1 MQWDKHSSFA
11 GLTPFN
17 QTQTINDKQIM
28 TKNSILRAI
37 VRPLALLALLPA
49 FLLGAV
55 VEVDNGTRLV
65 GIITKIE
72 DGVVHLDPGF
82 TGVIEVPMERV
93 VRIESDE
100 PISIRT
106 ERGEIQTG
114 SLRSPAEGTVAVSGP
129 SGSMTTPLNQIASG
143 WQQGARDPIAV
154 AEQAELKSQLR
165 RWSYQAGAD
174 ISGRSG
180 NADNQ
185 RVGFNFRAVLDGPND
200 RLEFYGSYDY
210 AETDGQRGADEIK
223 GGTRF
228 TSFFSGDLGW
238 FLRSELERDTFE
250 GIDFRSTNAAGLTYR
265 FIKRDRMDLEGSAG
279 FSYRYDS
286 FMAGGSE
293 DYPGLDFG
301 LLFNWQFADWGRLT
315 STVSYVP
322 SVEDFKDYLLEQDT
336 GVEIPLGSADFWRL
350 RVGLNNRYNSDPD
363 TGREKLDTAY
373 YVRLLLSWR

>member
-1 MQWDKHSSFA
+1 MKTFKWMKALRRSF
-11 GLTPFN
+11 
-17 QTQTINDKQIM
+17 
-28 TKNSILRAI
+28 
-37 VRPLALLALLPA
+37 ALLALVPS
-49 FLLGAV
+49 LLVAAV

-72 DGVVHLDPGF
+72 DGVVYLDPGF
-82 TGVIEVPMERV
+82 AGVIEVPMDRV

-106 ERGEIQTG
+106 ERGEVQTG
-114 SLRSPAEGTVAVSGP
+114 SLRSPEDRTVAVSGAT
-129 SGSMTTPLNQIASG
+129 GSLTTPMNQIASG

-154 AEQAELKSQLR
+154 AEETALKSQLR

-180 NADNQ
+180 NADSQ
-185 RVGFNFRAVLDGPND
+185 RVGMNFRAVLAGPND

-228 TSFFSGDLGW
+228 TSFFSGNMGW
-238 FLRSELERDTFE
+238 FLRTELERDTFE

-265 FIKRDRMDLEGSAG
+265 FIKRDRMELEGSAG
-279 FSYRYDS
+279 FSYRYES
-286 FMAGGSE
+286 YLTGGNE
-293 DYPGLDFG
+293 DFPGLDFG

-315 STVSYVP
+315 SNVSYIP
-322 SVEDFKDYLLEQDT
+322 SIEDFGDYLLEQDT
-336 GVEIPLGSADFWRL
+336 GVEIPLGYSDFWRL
-350 RVGLNNRYNSDPD
+350 RLGLNNRYNSAPD
-363 TGREKLDTAY
+363 VGREKLDTAY
-373 YVRLLLSWR
+373 YIRLLLSWE

>member
-1 MQWDKHSSFA
+1 M
-11 GLTPFN
+11 
-17 QTQTINDKQIM
+17 
-28 TKNSILRAI
+28 
-37 VRPLALLALLPA
+37 
-49 FLLGAV
+49 GAV

-72 DGVVHLDPGF
+72 EGVVYLDPGF
-82 TGVIEVPMERV
+82 TGVIKVPMDRV

-114 SLRSPAEGTVAVSGP
+114 SLRSPEEGTIAVSGP
-129 SGSMTTPLNQIASG
+129 AGSMTTPMNQIASG

-154 AEQAELKSQLR
+154 AEQAALKAQLR

-180 NADNQ
+180 NADSQ
-185 RVGFNFRAVLDGPND
+185 RVGMNFRAVLSGPND

-210 AETDGQRGADEIK
+210 AETDGQRGADELK

-228 TSFFSGDLGW
+228 TSFFSGDMGW
-238 FLRSELERDTFE
+238 FLRTELERDTFE

-265 FIKRDRMDLEGSAG
+265 FIKRDGMDLEGSAG
-279 FSYRYDS
+279 FSYRYETYMD
-286 FMAGGSE
+286 GGTE

-301 LLFNWQFADWGRLT
+301 LLFNWRFADWGRLT

-322 SVEDFKDYLLEQDT
+322 SVEDFRDYLLEQDT
-336 GVEIPLGSADFWRL
+336 GVEIPLGSSDFWRL
-350 RVGLNNRYNSDPD
+350 RIGLNNRYNSDPD

-373 YVRLLLSWR
+373 YLRLLLSWE